1 MPSQSQNKP
10 YPVRLEPALR
20 ERVKRAG
27 GSRLVRGLI
36 RIFFGEKA
44 ASSRID
50 ELGWIE
56 EDLAKLEALPLKE
69 LELSDLE
76 FLSDSV
82 MSVLRHSKGNRLL
95 QHQAFC
101 LLGRAEWL
109 KARKTKKVR
118 THWTR

>member
-1 MPSQSQNKP
+1 MRCSS
-10 YPVRLEPALR
+10 A
-20 ERVKRAG
+20 
-27 GSRLVRGLI
+27 
-36 RIFFGEKA
+36 FFGEKA

-118 THWTR
+118 TRWTR